1 MQCVFTN
8 WTFPL
13 VLVNNIQILHA
24 VLVHNTC
31 DELFVNAM
39 NNITRNMS
47 NYTLI
52 MNFWMH
58 LLCNCSQRMCIH
70 LHLALFSWF
79 WGLFFIMHFHFYHN
93 CYSDPCSFVLISSL
107 IVLHILNKRGG
118 ENTRLLAK
126 QNTGLY
132 LWLCKC
138 LLGLRRLGG
147 VDRDQL
153 FSWMCLPAAP
163 VMCSTE

>member
-1 MQCVFTN
+1 MQCAITK

-13 VLVNNIQILHA
+13 VLVNNIRILYSI
-24 VLVHNTC
+24 LVHNTC

-93 CYSDPCSFVLISSL
+93 CYSDPCSFVLIRSL
-107 IVLHILNKRGG
+107 WWCCTFWTKEEGKTHQAIGKTKH
-118 ENTRLLAK
+118 
-126 QNTGLY
+126 
-132 LWLCKC
+132 WS
-138 LLGLRRLGG
+138 
-147 VDRDQL
+147 L
-153 FSWMCLPAAP
+153 F
-163 VMCSTE
+163 VTF

>member
-13 VLVNNIQILHA
+13 VPVNNIWILYA
-24 VLVHNTC
+24 ILVHNTC

-79 WGLFFIMHFHFYHN
+79 FFFFIMHFHFYHN
-93 CYSDPCSFVLISSL
+93 CYSDPCSFVLIRSL
-107 IVLHILNKRGG
+107 VWCCTFWTKEEG
-118 ENTRLLAK
+118 ETHQAIGK
-126 QNTGLY
+126 TKH
-132 LWLCKC
+132 WS
-138 LLGLRRLGG
+138 
-147 VDRDQL
+147 L
-153 FSWMCLPAAP
+153 FVTL
-163 VMCSTE
+163 